1 MKMKIILL
9 ASLISAFLTGCKI
22 TETPTPDPCDAGKER
37 NFCTF
42 DALHQDM
49 VKRVG
54 DTLITTDDLQI
65 VVSEYGFDVGT
76 VILISEDRKKV
87 SIESDDACAPSKK
100 MIVRPANKLFP
111 PSVLSKSASAGIGL
125 NDKIISAVASAGV
138 TVSENR
144 KIVFS
149 VKDTSAVM
157 LSNED
162 LRQVLKKPRCKS
174 NLAASSAVMVRG
186 YIQGQRDFRITR
198 ALKGD
203 AKLSLVK
210 VGNFTITGGLDKSA
224 TLTDSKP
231 ERFIML
237 ISAVKMGKPKPTGG
251 WSDTG
256 MIERKVTRPEF
267 EKPEMLKG
275 VTLLEIERQVPA
287 SLPTTNVI
295 TLSPDNEKTKITDE

>member
-1 MKMKIILL
+1 MNVKLILL
-9 ASLISAFLTGCKI
+9 ASLISAFLSGCQKKI
-22 TETPTPDPCDAGKER
+22 TEKPDPCDPGKER

-54 DTLITTDDLQI
+54 DTLIATDDLQI

-76 VILISEDRKKV
+76 VILISDDRTKI

-100 MIVRPANKLFP
+100 MIVRSAPNLFP
-111 PSVLSKSASAGIGL
+111 LAELSKSASAGIGL
-125 NDKIISAVASAGV
+125 NDKIISEVASAGV
-138 TVSENR
+138 NVSADR

-149 VKDTSAVM
+149 VKDTSAVI

-162 LRQVLKKPRCKS
+162 LRQVLKKTRCKS

-203 AKLSLVK
+203 AKLSFAN

-237 ISAVKMGKPKPTGG
+237 ISAVRLAKPGSTGG
-251 WSDTG
+251 WSDSG
-256 MIERKVTRPEF
+256 MIDRKIIRPEF
-267 EKPEMLKG
+267 EKPEILKG
-275 VTLLEIERQVPA
+275 VTSLEIEGQVPA
-287 SLPTTNVI
+287 SLPTTNVV
-295 TLSPDNEKTKITDE
+295 TFSPE